1 VCGFAKARCD
11 KGDGLVF
18 RADLVQEAG
27 DSREIAPAQRLS
39 CCWCGEE
46 HAVLAMIP
54 FMVLLTDKIK
64 LTKRER
70 MCSPQEM
77 NSSQKSVALKC
88 TK

>member
-1 VCGFAKARCD
+1 M
-11 KGDGLVF
+11 VF
-18 RADLVQEAG
+18 QADLVQEAG
-27 DSREIAPAQRLS
+27 DSREIAPVQQLS
-39 CCWCGEE
+39 CCRCGEE
-46 HAVLAMIP
+46 RAVLAKIP

-70 MCSPQEM
+70 MCSLQET